1 MEFIIARPEHIEKI
15 CEITADAKR
24 QLKNLGLDQ
33 WQKGYPSR
41 EVWNQDIEAKCAD
54 LAVEEGVIQGA
65 FAFQVTPDPSYKV
78 IEGKWLTDGAYA
90 SMHRVCVAK
99 GCKGKGVAGRMFNY
113 GFGLAKKAGFDS
125 VRIDTHPGNL
135 PMQHALKKAGF
146 EMCGEIHLVGG
157 CEYGAVRIGFEH
169 LLE

>member
-1 MEFIIARPEHIEKI
+1 MEFILAQKEHLEEM
-15 CEITADAKR
+15 CRITAEAKA
-24 QLKNLGLDQ
+24 QLRRLGLDQ

-41 EVWNQDIEAKCAD
+41 EIWEEDIRNQMAW
-54 LAVEEGVIQGA
+54 LAVEEGKVLGV
-65 FAFQVTPDPSYKV
+65 FAFQTTPDVSYGE
-78 IEGKWLTDGAYA
+78 IDGKWLTDGAYA